1 MAITKTVAQKQRE
14 CKMQGKVYDSKT
26 KRCRQSRREADGPTL
41 AEKKARCEAMGKF
54 WNPTTKRCN
63 ATASRRSVFHGKGLK
78 TSGGLT
84 SRDLFQDKYGR
95 IRSRAASR
103 AAKTR
108 WASMDPSTRAIFA
121 AQQYR

>member
-1 MAITKTVAQKQRE
+1 MAITKTVAQKHRE
-14 CKMQGKVYDSKT
+14 CKMQGKVYDSTT
-26 KRCRQSRREADGPTL
+26 KRCRQS
-41 AEKKARCEAMGKF
+41 RCEAMGKF

-63 ATASRRSVFHGKGLK
+63 ATASRRSVFGGKGLK

-103 AAKTR
+103 AAKAR
-108 WASMDPSTRAIFA
+108 WASMDPATKAIFK